1 MTRSRFAAVIV
12 ALAATAGVAAA
23 DAPGVRDRAPAG
35 RRVASIDPRARWSG
49 AHCGHA
55 ARAELQV
62 PVGVDEV
69 RVLVGDGLPGAATAV
84 TVLAGG
90 ADRRLTAFG
99 GGEWALA
106 MTDPLPAGRVV
117 VAVEPV
123 LDAPAGA
130 CIDRVELIRHG
141 SVVASARPQ

>member
-1 MTRSRFAAVIV
+1 MTRSRFAPVIV
-12 ALAATAGVAAA
+12 ALAAMAGVAAA
-23 DAPGVRDRAPAG
+23 ATGARDRAPAD
-35 RRVASIDPRARWSG
+35 RRVAGAIDPRARWSG

-130 CIDRVELIRHG
+130 CIDRVELVRHG